1 MKITFPHMGNT
12 YLALKVIFE
21 ELGVEVI
28 IPPKCNKHTLELG
41 TLYSPELMCIP
52 FKITVGNYL
61 ESIENGA
68 DTMFMWGGCDVC
80 RIGYYN
86 TIQKDILENLGYDI
100 KMFCVEPMKSIKEIK
115 KFLKKLNFVS
125 ETKNYLKILPIF
137 IKGLKILCEIDE
149 FDDLVIKK
157 RPREINIG
165 EVDRLYT
172 EFKRE
177 INRVNGYKRTKE
189 IIEEYRQKILQIEI
203 DSKRKVL
210 KVGIVGEIY
219 TVVEPFINQYLIE
232 RLGNMGVEVHRSV
245 TSSEFVKE
253 QLDFIPFIKSDKDE
267 VHRAA
272 RPYLDTEIGGHA
284 RHTVGNT
291 VLYSERNFDG
301 VIHLL
306 PFTCMPEIVAQ
317 SILSTVEKE
326 KNIPILKLVL
336 DEMTGETGYLTRI
349 EAFIDLLASRDKQ
362 RQGLI
367 NVKEKV

>member
-12 YLALKVIFE
+12 YVALKVIFE
-21 ELGVEVI
+21 ELGVQVV
-28 IPPKCNKHTLELG
+28 IPPRCNKNTLELG

-61 ESIENGA
+61 ESIEKGA

-86 TIQKDILENLGYDI
+86 TLQKDIMENLGYDI
-100 KMFCVEPMKSIKEIK
+100 QMFCVEPMQSVKDIKN
-115 KFLKKLNFVS
+115 FLAKLNFVS
-125 ETKNYLKILPIF
+125 EGKNHLRILPIF
-137 IKGLKILCEIDE
+137 INGLKILYEIDE
-149 FDDLVIKK
+149 FDDLVVKI
-157 RPREINIG
+157 RPREINKG
-165 EVDRLYT
+165 KVDKLYSN
-172 EFKRE
+172 FKE
-177 INRVNGYKRTKE
+177 DINSSKGYKET
-189 IIEEYRQKILQIEI
+189 IERIREYREKLLEIEI
-203 DSKRKVL
+203 DNNKEVL
-210 KVGIVGEIY
+210 RVGIVGEIY

-245 TSSEFVKE
+245 TSSEFIKE
-253 QLDFIPFIKSDKDE
+253 QLDFIPLLKSGKKE

-272 RPYLDTEIGGHA
+272 SPYLNTEIGGHA

-291 VLYSERNFDG
+291 VLYSEKKYDG

-317 SILSTVEKE
+317 SILSIVEKE
-326 KNIPILKLVL
+326 KAIPILKLVL

-349 EAFIDLLASRDKQ
+349 EAFIDLLLSR
-362 RQGLI
+362 
-367 NVKEKV
+367 KENKLYERNISWS

>member
-1 MKITFPHMGNT
+1 LKITFPHMGNT
-12 YLALKVIFE
+12 YIALKVIFE
-21 ELGVEVI
+21 ELGVTVI
-28 IPPKCNKHTLELG
+28 IPPRCNKNTLELG

-86 TIQKDILENLGYDI
+86 IIQKDILENLGHDI
-100 KMFCVEPMKSIKEIK
+100 KMFCVEPMKSAKEIK
-115 KFLKKLNFVS
+115 DFLKKLNFVS
-125 ETKNYLKILPIF
+125 GTKNYLKILPTF
-137 IKGLKILCEIDE
+137 MKGLKILYEIDE
-149 FDDLVIKK
+149 FDDLVLKK
-157 RPREINIG
+157 RPREINRG
-165 EVDRLYT
+165 EVDSLYA
-172 EFKRE
+172 EFKNK
-177 INRVNGYKRTKE
+177 INRVNGYKKTQE
-189 IIEEYRQKILQIEI
+189 IIKEYSKKLLEI
-203 DSKRKVL
+203 KVDNKSEVL

-232 RLGNMGVEVHRSV
+232 KLGNMGVEVHRSV

-253 QLDFIPFIKSDKDE
+253 QLDFIPFMKSDKND

-291 VLYSERNFDG
+291 VLYSERNYDG

-317 SILSTVEKE
+317 SILPTVEKD

-349 EAFIDLLASRDKQ
+349 EAFIDLLISRRESKLYEGNIS
-362 RQGLI
+362 RR
-367 NVKEKV
+367 